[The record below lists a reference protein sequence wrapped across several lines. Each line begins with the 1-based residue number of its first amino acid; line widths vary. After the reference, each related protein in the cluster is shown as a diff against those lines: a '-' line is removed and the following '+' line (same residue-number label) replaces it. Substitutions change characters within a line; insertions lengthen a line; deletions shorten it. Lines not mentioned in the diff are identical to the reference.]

1 MRYVDG
7 AASDEQKSSSFERNF
22 SRSLSSG
29 GDEKAVG
36 RKEITRTLALD
47 RTNDAVY
54 SATTNVV
61 KAIMSLSQGVEKA
74 AAVEY
79 LDLVRNVGIELRAL
93 LSSVDTLASMFPPQ
107 AHKWVLTLWDK
118 LEHWWT
124 ENYFAVSIFFFYKL
138 ICREVE
144 MAHKVLAKDMSELVS
159 TMRLAQ
165 QYSDTTLDVEYRK

>member
-7 AASDEQKSSSFERNF
+7 AASDDQKSSSFERNF
-22 SRSLSSG
+22 NRSSSTG
-29 GDEKAVG
+29 GEDKLTG
-36 RKEITRTLALD
+36 RKEITRTQALD

-54 SATTNVV
+54 TATTNVV

-74 AAVEY
+74 AAIEY

-93 LSSVDTLASMFPPQ
+93 LSSVDTLASIFPPQ
-107 AHKWVLTLWDK
+107 AHKWVLSSQYSRSGDGLTLIGR
-118 LEHWWT
+118 
-124 ENYFAVSIFFFYKL
+124 FRFFQFY
-138 ICREVE
+138 REVE

-165 QYSDTTLDVEYRK
+165 QYSETTLDVEYRK